1 VDIRVGD
8 LLLRPPERGDL
19 SAVVAACC
27 DSEIP
32 RFIPFVPLPYSEQDG
47 RSFLAE
53 AERKWKGSDERTF
66 AIVEHQSDRFLG
78 VVTIRLRDGGSL
90 GFWLSRDARGRGVMT
105 EAVKAVVDWA
115 RDEHGIERFYITAHP
130 DNVASQRVAE
140 KGGICP
146 TRNHPAR
153 AAVSGWH
160 AQGRPLR
167 AHMTSDECTPAGD
180 RDTSACRRER
190 HCPNASVSEQREGE
204 PAQRDGQG

>member
-1 VDIRVGD
+1 MQSAALRRIRKRLEQPRSLPKDGRGTYPGEVDIRVGD

-27 DSEIP
+27 DSQIP

-66 AIVEHQSDRFLG
+66 AIVEYQSDRFLG

-105 EAVKAVVDWA
+105 EAVKAVVNWA
-115 RDEHGIERFYITAHP
+115 RGEHGIERLYITAHP

-140 KGGICP
+140 KAGFVRVGI
-146 TRNHPAR
+146 TQH
-153 AAVSGWH
+153 
-160 AQGRPLR
+160 
-167 AHMTSDECTPAGD
+167 
-180 RDTSACRRER
+180 
-190 HCPNASVSEQREGE
+190 E
-204 PAQRDGQG
+204 PPFRDGTRTAIRFELT